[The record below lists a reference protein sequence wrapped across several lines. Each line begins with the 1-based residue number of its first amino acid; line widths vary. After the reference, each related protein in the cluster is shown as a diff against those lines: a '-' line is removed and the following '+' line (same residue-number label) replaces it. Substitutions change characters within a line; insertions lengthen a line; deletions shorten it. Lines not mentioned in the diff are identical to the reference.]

1 MYVNLGTWIVNTH
14 LICISGYAI
23 KCYTGATDS
32 TGNLDPL
39 SEITCA
45 ASFTTCQVLIKG
57 KKMQ

>member
-1 MYVNLGTWIVNTH
+1 MNLGIPKY

-23 KCYTGATDS
+23 ICYTGATDS

-39 SEITCA
+39 NEINCA
-45 ASFTTCQVLIKG
+45 APKTTCQVTIKG